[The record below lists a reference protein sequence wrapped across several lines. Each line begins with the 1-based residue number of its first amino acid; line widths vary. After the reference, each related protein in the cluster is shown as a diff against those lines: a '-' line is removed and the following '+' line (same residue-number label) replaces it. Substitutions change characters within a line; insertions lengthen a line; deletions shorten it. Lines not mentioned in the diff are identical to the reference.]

1 MMDLQFKTPTLDDK
15 ARILTFRREFNAV
28 FDAMHGANELNA
40 FMDGGFVGWIN
51 YINAPAG
58 TQWFEYQKV
67 ADSTYI
73 ALIDDVVVAIVHI
86 RHTLNDVLL
95 QQGGHVGYSTH
106 PAYQGRGIATR
117 VLAFAVRTLNEM
129 GVYKV
134 LVTCQHDNLASA
146 RVIEKN
152 GGILENILTKSNGVQ
167 VSRYWIGER

>member
-1 MMDLQFKTPTLDDK
+1 MCVLFGVTLTVLTLKQGVTAGHIYAVITYLWTFAISLDD
-15 ARILTFRREFNAV
+15 
-28 FDAMHGANELNA
+28 
-40 FMDGGFVGWIN
+40 
-51 YINAPAG
+51 AP
-58 TQWFEYQKV
+58 
-67 ADSTYI
+67 I

-86 RHTLNDVLL
+86 RHTLNDALL

-106 PAYQGRGIATR
+106 PAYQGWGIATR

-129 GVYKV
+129 GVHKV